1 MVSDVNILDILDI
14 VPFPN
19 LDDLYSRLGLS
30 EAQVTNTRL
39 EGRYGTAREQEKK
52 VLLLWRN
59 INDNAATRDVILE
72 EMSKDSTWKAWE
84 NTLRKKWIKEDPE
97 EDMAM
102 LACGIKGKCL
112 NTEYEPGDTDPWWKK
127 MALLW
132 WRDHFTGQLV

>member
-59 INDNAATRDVILE
+59 INDNAATRDAILKA
-72 EMSKDSTWKAWE
+72 MSTDSTWKEWE
-84 NTLRKKWIKEDPE
+84 NILRKKW
-97 EDMAM
+97 
-102 LACGIKGKCL
+102 G
-112 NTEYEPGDTDPWWKK
+112 Y
-127 MALLW
+127 
-132 WRDHFTGQLV
+132 